1 MLVSEIICLT
11 LGAAE
16 RERGV
21 GRNFPGQ
28 ETLRLRPR
36 QVEMPLR
43 QETLSSPRLF
53 IIRDPFLRRYANGSR
68 IKSGITQENHAA
80 ARPCMVNSFAAPGQS
95 RLTPDKR
102 RVGKEWV
109 RTW

>member
-80 ARPCMVNSFAAPGQS
+80 ARPCMVNRSEE
-95 RLTPDKR
+95 R
-102 RVGKEWV
+102 RVGQECVSTCRSRWAPYH
-109 RTW
+109 